1 MSHSV
6 PRRTVR
12 PFDSRFSAR
21 TRSRRPRACSAV
33 LPRATVADTDS
44 PLVAEHA
51 VFVHLEAA
59 TFGHRPQPN
68 VVVFRTREVLQ
79 PGAPAVRVEDAQV
92 DLDRPRRSLVVVILD
107 ADDDLRLAR
116 GEDFDD
122 TGE

>member
-1 MSHSV
+1 DF
-6 PRRTVR
+6 PL
-12 PFDSRFSAR
+12 
-21 TRSRRPRACSAV
+21 V
-33 LPRATVADTDS
+33 LPHLRRNPCELEARVHALLRIPGDS

-107 ADDDLRLAR
+107 AEYDLRLAR
-116 GEDFDD
+116 GEEFGYTRCVLSDEGYDRL
-122 TGE
+122 